1 MTGGGMRMEKDS
13 MGEMSVP
20 KAALYGAS
28 TQRAVLNFPIS
39 GYRFP
44 RAFIRALGLIKWAAA
59 QANHDLGLLD
69 AERCALIVQA
79 AEEVLEGKHD
89 ADFPLDIFQTGSGTS
104 TNTNANEVIAN
115 RCAQLAG
122 KPIGSRELV
131 HPNDHV
137 NMGQSSNDVIPSA
150 IHVSGA
156 EQLKNA
162 LIPALEK
169 LHRALEAK
177 TKEFW
182 DIIKIGRTHL
192 MDATPIRL
200 GQEFSGYAKQIA
212 YARERAEK
220 AMEVLRELAL
230 GGTAVGTGLN
240 RQIEFPGK
248 VMRHLKQRT
257 GIDFYEAKNHFEAQ
271 GGKDAVVEAS
281 GQLKTIAVSLFKIAN
296 DIRLLGSG
304 PRCGF
309 GEIQLPATQPGS
321 SIMPGKVN
329 PVMSEAMM
337 MVCAQVIGNDAVV
350 TWSGANGNFE
360 LNVMMPVMA
369 HNFLESIRLL
379 THATDVFCEKCV
391 TGITANKAHCE
402 ELVELSM
409 AMVTSLAP
417 KIGYDRA
424 AEIAKESVRTGKT
437 VRQLCLEKKVLPKE
451 ELDRALDPV
460 AMTAPATPSPSD
472 AGRAAPGGSGS
483 GGG

>member
-1 MTGGGMRMEKDS
+1 MTNGRTRMEKDS
-13 MGEMSVP
+13 MGQMSVP
-20 KAALYGAS
+20 ESALYGAS
-28 TQRAVLNFPIS
+28 TERAVLNFPIS
-39 GYRFP
+39 GYRFSRP
-44 RAFIRALGLIKWAAA
+44 FIRALGLIKWAAA

-69 AERCALIVQA
+69 AERSALIVQA
-79 AEEVLEGKHD
+79 AEEVVDGKLDEH
-89 ADFPLDIFQTGSGTS
+89 FPLDIFQTGSGTS

-115 RCAQLAG
+115 RCAQLGG

-150 IHVSGA
+150 IHISGA
-156 EQLKNA
+156 EQLKNC
-162 LIPALEK
+162 LVPALEK
-169 LHRALEAK
+169 LRDALEAK
-177 TKEFW
+177 AKEFW

-192 MDATPIRL
+192 MDATPVRL
-200 GQEFSGYAKQIA
+200 GQEFSGYAQQVDYGK
-212 YARERAEK
+212 ERAQK

-240 RQIEFPGK
+240 RHVDFPGK
-248 VMRHLKQRT
+248 VMRHIEQRT
-257 GIDFYEAKNHFEAQ
+257 GIKFYEAKNHFEAQ

-304 PRCGF
+304 PRCGI

-329 PVMSEAMM
+329 PVMCESMM
-337 MVCAQVIGNDAVV
+337 MVCAQVIGNDATI
-350 TWSGANGNFE
+350 TWSGANGNLE

-369 HNFLESIRLL
+369 HALLESIRLL
-379 THATDVFCEKCV
+379 THVVEVFCEKCV
-391 TGITANKAHCE
+391 TGIVANTARCQ

-424 AEIAKESVRTGKT
+424 AEIAKESLKTGKT
-437 VRQLCLEKKVLPKE
+437 VRQICLEKKVLPE
-451 ELDRALDPV
+451 TELDRALDPV
-460 AMTAPATPSPSD
+460 AMTE
-472 AGRAAPGGSGS
+472 PGGTNSTSG
-483 GGG
+483 

>member
-1 MTGGGMRMEKDS
+1 MTAERTRLEKDS
-13 MGEMSVP
+13 MGEMVVP
-20 KAALYGAS
+20 ESALYGAS

-44 RAFIRALGLIKWAAA
+44 RPFIRALGLIKWAAA

-69 AERCALIVQA
+69 AHRSAFIVQA
-79 AEEVLEGKHD
+79 AEEVVEGKLD
-89 ADFPLDIFQTGSGTS
+89 SQFPLDIFQTGSGTS

-115 RCAQLAG
+115 RAAQLAG
-122 KPIGSRELV
+122 KPIGSKDPV

-150 IHVSGA
+150 IHVSAA
-156 EQLKNA
+156 EELKNR
-162 LIPALEK
+162 LVPALET
-169 LHRALEAK
+169 LADALRTKAK
-177 TKEFW
+177 ELW
-182 DIIKIGRTHL
+182 DVIKIGRTHL
-192 MDATPIRL
+192 MDATPVRL
-200 GQEFSGYAKQIA
+200 GQEFFGYAQQVSYGRA
-212 YARERAEK
+212 RAEK
-220 AMEVLRELAL
+220 AIEVLRELAL

-240 RQIEFPGK
+240 RHIQFPSK
-248 VMRHLKQRT
+248 VMHHLHQRT
-257 GIDFYEAKNHFEAQ
+257 GIEFYEAKDHFEAQ

-281 GQLKTIAVSLFKIAN
+281 GQLKTIATSLFKIAN

-304 PRCGF
+304 PRCGI

-329 PVMSEAMM
+329 PVMCESMM
-337 MVCAQVIGNDAVV
+337 MVCAQVFGNDTCI
-350 TWSGANGNFE
+350 TWAGANGNFE

-369 HNFLESIRLL
+369 HALLESIRLL
-379 THATDVFCEKCV
+379 ANSGEAFTEKCV
-391 TGITANKAHCE
+391 TGIVANRERCQ

-424 AEIAKESVRTGKT
+424 AEIAKESAKTGKT
-437 VRQLCLEKKVLPKE
+437 VRELCLTKKILPE
-451 ELDRALDPV
+451 AELNRILDPV
-460 AMTAPATPSPSD
+460 SMTE
-472 AGRAAPGGSGS
+472 PGGEGS

>member
-1 MTGGGMRMEKDS
+1 MAGGGTRMEKDS
-13 MGEMSVP
+13 MGEMSIP
-20 KAALYGAS
+20 ASALYGAS

-39 GYRFP
+39 GYRFSRP
-44 RAFIRALGLIKWAAA
+44 FIRALGLIKWAAA

-69 AERCALIVQA
+69 AERSALIVQA
-79 AEEVLEGKHD
+79 AEEVAEGKHD

-150 IHVSGA
+150 IHVSA
-156 EQLKNA
+156 AQELKNHLA
-162 LIPALEK
+162 PALDK
-169 LHRALEAK
+169 LRAGFDAK
-177 TKEFW
+177 AKEFW

-192 MDATPIRL
+192 MDATPVRL
-200 GQEFSGYAKQIA
+200 GQEFSGYAQQVA
-212 YARERAEK
+212 YGKGRAEK
-220 AMEVLRELAL
+220 AIEVLRELAL

-240 RQIEFPGK
+240 RHIDFPGK

-271 GGKDAVVEAS
+271 GGKDAVVETS

-304 PRCGF
+304 PRCGI

-329 PVMSEAMM
+329 PVMCEALM
-337 MVCAQVIGNDAVV
+337 MVCAEVVGNDTAIA
-350 TWSGANGNFE
+350 WSGANGNFE

-369 HNFLESIRLL
+369 HDLLESIRLL
-379 THATDVFCEKCV
+379 SHACDVFCEKCV
-391 TGITANKAHCE
+391 TGITANKARCE

-409 AMVTSLAP
+409 AMATSLAP

-424 AEIAKESVRTGKT
+424 AEIAKESVKTGKT
-437 VRQLCLEKKVLPKE
+437 VRQICLEKKVLPKD
-451 ELDRALDPV
+451 ELNRALDPV
-460 AMTAPATPSPSD
+460 AMTE
-472 AGRAAPGGSGS
+472 PGGTDSA
-483 GGG
+483 GG

>member
-1 MTGGGMRMEKDS
+1 MTDGRMRIEKDS

-20 KAALYGAS
+20 ESALYGAS

-39 GYRFP
+39 GYRFSRP
-44 RAFIRALGLIKWAAA
+44 FIRALGLIKWAAA
-59 QANHDLGLLD
+59 QANHNLGLLD
-69 AERCALIVQA
+69 AERSALIVQA
-79 AEEVLEGKHD
+79 AEEVADGKLDEH
-89 ADFPLDIFQTGSGTS
+89 FPLDIFQTGSGTS

-150 IHVSGA
+150 IHISAA
-156 EQLKNA
+156 EQLETC
-162 LIPALEK
+162 LTPALEH
-169 LHRALEAK
+169 LRQTLEAK

-182 DIIKIGRTHL
+182 PIIKIGRTHL
-192 MDATPIRL
+192 MDATPVRL
-200 GQEFSGYAKQIA
+200 GQEFSGYAQQIA
-212 YARERAEK
+212 YAKDRARK
-220 AMEVLRELAL
+220 AIEVLRELAL

-240 RQIEFPGK
+240 RHPDLPK
-248 VMRHLKQRT
+248 KMLPHLEQRT
-257 GIDFYEAKNHFEAQ
+257 GIKFYEAKNHFEAQ

-281 GQLKTIAVSLFKIAN
+281 GQLKTIATSLFKIAN
-296 DIRLLGSG
+296 DIRWLGSG
-304 PRCGF
+304 PRCGI

-329 PVMSEAMM
+329 PVMCEALM
-337 MVCAQVIGNDAVV
+337 MVCAQVIGNDSTI

-369 HNFLESIRLL
+369 HDLLESIRLL
-379 THATDVFCEKCV
+379 GNAVAAFDEKCV
-391 TGITANKAHCE
+391 GGIKVNKERCA

-424 AEIAKESVRTGKT
+424 AEIAKESARTGKT
-437 VRQLCLEKKVLPKE
+437 VREICREKKVLPEE
-451 ELDRALDPV
+451 ELERSLAPES
-460 AMTAPATPSPSD
+460 MTEPGETGS
-472 AGRAAPGGSGS
+472 AGG
-483 GGG
+483 